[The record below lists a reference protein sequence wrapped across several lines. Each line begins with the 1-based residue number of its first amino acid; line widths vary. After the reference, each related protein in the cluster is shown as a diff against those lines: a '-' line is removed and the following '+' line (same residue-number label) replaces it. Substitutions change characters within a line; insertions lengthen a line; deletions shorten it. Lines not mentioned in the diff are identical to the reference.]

1 MVWLNQK
8 WNNDKCRYGCNN
20 PKEQRVCKRSYI
32 WNPATCSCENGKH
45 VENIIGD
52 SVITCDEIIEET
64 IPRKSTAT
72 TTVVTKCTSTN
83 FYTLL
88 AFLLMTIALLRA
100 VSIYS
105 YLIIYQTKQNLCY
118 LANTPLAN

>member
-1 MVWLNQK
+1 MSVIIQK
-8 WNNDKCRYGCNN
+8 NSVCA
-20 PKEQRVCKRSYI
+20 KEVIFEILQ
-32 WNPATCSCENGKH
+32 H
-45 VENIIGD
+45 VVAKMENIIGD

-64 IPRKSTAT
+64 IPRKCIAT
-72 TTVVTKCTSTN
+72 TTVVTKCISTN

-88 AFLLMTIALLRA
+88 AFLLMAIA

-118 LANTPLAN
+118 IATTPLAT